1 MIRKSSFSPAWL
13 LGAALVSA
21 SAVASDTSSMPTGR
35 VDQSEFAVAYQIT
48 PAHSGAMVFK
58 AGFKVPLRK
67 VWTASISA
75 SEITYALIANDK
87 VFVDAAANGAGNGTD
102 ALSLTSGALLWN
114 YDSGASYTGPAYD
127 NGAVFALSRD
137 GLLQAISAQSGALKW
152 SLNAGGDGTSP
163 PTAANGLIYVN
174 SGAIAVDETTGNI
187 VWYGDPVNA
196 STSGA
201 VAYGDSGIYVPGT
214 CFYDKLSALHGITL
228 WQYQSCQDYG
238 VNLDSSVYRTGRVYI
253 EDDFKGNFILASG
266 TGDYLGTFG
275 CDYERPADPPAFFE
289 YEGKQYGVCLSKG
302 TLHAWNATTGNDL
315 WSFVGDGRLSTPP
328 IVVNGYVFA
337 GSSLGHIYAL
347 AVANGRKKWLERI
360 DSAPTSFAAGEGR
373 LIVVSS
379 GSVTAYAPR

>member
-1 MIRKSSFSPAWL
+1 
-13 LGAALVSA
+13 
-21 SAVASDTSSMPTGR
+21 MPTGR